1 MSLPAGMAITSV
13 IPVTNFDYQVPL
25 LRMFEKDVTLKIMN
39 ELEVPVMGDNNS
51 ALPLAGIKV
60 LDLSRVLAG
69 PWTTMSLADLGA
81 EVWKIENIQGGDDTR
96 AWSVPNYKGAS
107 TYFLC
112 ANRGKK
118 SLALDLKSPEG
129 LDIIYELAKQAD
141 VVVENFRAGTVER
154 LKIDYATLKALNPGL
169 IYCSISGYGQTG
181 PEARRPGYDFV
192 VQAESGLMSITGQT
206 DGEPMRIGVAMTDIV
221 AGMVGTQSILAALY
235 QRKTTGLGQFVDI
248 SLFECALNTLINI
261 GSAHLNGGHIPQR
274 FGNAHPTVVPY
285 QIFECSDGA
294 FALAV
299 GNDRQFAIL
308 CEKIIGLPE
317 LATDDRFK
325 TASGRALNRSE
336 LIPPMAERFRTQ
348 TREYWMAECLKMG
361 VPAGQVKTVPEA
373 FESPNVVARNVV
385 QTLESPHLGPVSL
398 VRPAQGLE
406 AQKHASYKAPPMLG
420 EDSTSILED
429 VLQFDKAKLAELID
443 AGVIHQYQATV

>member
-1 MSLPAGMAITSV
+1 M
-13 IPVTNFDYQVPL
+13 
-25 LRMFEKDVTLKIMN
+25 
-39 ELEVPVMGDNNS
+39 
-51 ALPLAGIKV
+51 
-60 LDLSRVLAG
+60 
-69 PWTTMSLADLGA
+69 
-81 EVWKIENIQGGDDTR
+81 
-96 AWSVPNYKGAS
+96 
-107 TYFLC
+107 
-112 ANRGKK
+112 
-118 SLALDLKSPEG
+118 
-129 LDIIYELAKQAD
+129 
-141 VVVENFRAGTVER
+141 
-154 LKIDYATLKALNPGL
+154 
-169 IYCSISGYGQTG
+169 
-181 PEARRPGYDFV
+181 
-192 VQAESGLMSITGQT
+192 
-206 DGEPMRIGVAMTDIV
+206 
-221 AGMVGTQSILAALY
+221 
-235 QRKTTGLGQFVDI
+235 
-248 SLFECALNTLINI
+248 
-261 GSAHLNGGHIPQR
+261 
-274 FGNAHPTVVPY
+274 VPY

-317 LATDDRFK
+317 LAADDRFK

-429 VLQFDKAKLAELID
+429 VLQFDKSKLAELID

>member
-1 MSLPAGMAITSV
+1 
-13 IPVTNFDYQVPL
+13 
-25 LRMFEKDVTLKIMN
+25 MFEKDVTLKIMN

-81 EVWKIENIQGGDDTR
+81 EVWKIDNIQGGDDTR

-261 GSAHLNGGHIPQR
+261 GSAHLNGGHIPKR

-317 LATDDRFK
+317 LAADDRFK

-429 VLQFDKAKLAELID
+429 VLQFDKARLAELID

>member
-1 MSLPAGMAITSV
+1 M
-13 IPVTNFDYQVPL
+13 
-25 LRMFEKDVTLKIMN
+25 TLKIMN

-154 LKIDYATLKALNPGL
+154 LKIDYPTLKALNPGL

-221 AGMVGTQSILAALY
+221 AGMVATQSILAALY
-235 QRKTTGLGQFVDI
+235 QRITTGLGQFVDI
-248 SLFECALNTLINI
+248 SLFECALNTLINV
-261 GSAHLNGGHIPQR
+261 GSAHLNGGHTPKR

-317 LATDDRFK
+317 LAADDRFK

-429 VLQFDKAKLAELID
+429 VLQFDKARLAELID

>member
-1 MSLPAGMAITSV
+1 
-13 IPVTNFDYQVPL
+13 
-25 LRMFEKDVTLKIMN
+25 MFEKDVTLKIIN
-39 ELEVPVMGDNNS
+39 ELEVPVMGNNNS

-118 SLALDLKSPEG
+118 SLALDLKSSEG

-221 AGMVGTQSILAALY
+221 AGMVATQSILAALY

-248 SLFECALNTLINI
+248 SLFECALNTLINV
-261 GSAHLNGGHIPQR
+261 GSAHLNGGHIPKR

-317 LATDDRFK
+317 LAADDRFK

-429 VLQFDKAKLAELID
+429 VLQFDKARLAELID

>member
-1 MSLPAGMAITSV
+1 
-13 IPVTNFDYQVPL
+13 
-25 LRMFEKDVTLKIMN
+25 MFEKDVTLKIMN

-129 LDIIYELAKQAD
+129 LNIIYELAKQAD
-141 VVVENFRAGTVER
+141 IVVENFRAGTVER
-154 LKIDYATLKALNPGL
+154 LKIDYETLKALNPGL

-221 AGMVGTQSILAALY
+221 AGMVATQSILAALY
-235 QRKTTGLGQFVDI
+235 QRKTTDVGQFVDI

-261 GSAHLNGGHIPQR
+261 GSAHLNGGHIPKR

-317 LATDDRFK
+317 LAADDRFK

-385 QTLESPHLGPVSL
+385 QTLESPYLGPVSL

-429 VLQFDKAKLAELID
+429 VLQFDKAKMTELIE

>member
-1 MSLPAGMAITSV
+1 
-13 IPVTNFDYQVPL
+13 
-25 LRMFEKDVTLKIMN
+25 
-39 ELEVPVMGDNNS
+39 
-51 ALPLAGIKV
+51 
-60 LDLSRVLAG
+60 
-69 PWTTMSLADLGA
+69 
-81 EVWKIENIQGGDDTR
+81 
-96 AWSVPNYKGAS
+96 
-107 TYFLC
+107 
-112 ANRGKK
+112 
-118 SLALDLKSPEG
+118 
-129 LDIIYELAKQAD
+129 
-141 VVVENFRAGTVER
+141 VVENFRAGTVER

-261 GSAHLNGGHIPQR
+261 GSAHLNGGHIPKR

-317 LATDDRFK
+317 LAADDRFK

-336 LIPPMAERFRTQ
+336 LIPPMADRFRTQ

-429 VLQFDKAKLAELID
+429 VLQFDKARLAELID

>member
-1 MSLPAGMAITSV
+1 
-13 IPVTNFDYQVPL
+13 
-25 LRMFEKDVTLKIMN
+25 MFEKDVTLKIMN

-129 LDIIYELAKQAD
+129 LNIIYELAKQAD
-141 VVVENFRAGTVER
+141 IVVENFRAGTVER
-154 LKIDYATLKALNPGL
+154 LKIDYETLKALNPGL

-221 AGMVGTQSILAALY
+221 AGMVATQSILAALY
-235 QRKTTGLGQFVDI
+235 QRKTTDVGQFVDI
-248 SLFECALNTLINI
+248 SLFECALNTLINV
-261 GSAHLNGGHIPQR
+261 GSAHLNGRHVPKR

-308 CEKIIGLPE
+308 CEKIIALPE
-317 LATDDRFK
+317 LAADDRFK

-385 QTLESPHLGPVSL
+385 QTLESPYLGPVSL

-429 VLQFDKAKLAELID
+429 VLQFDKAKMAELIE

>member
-1 MSLPAGMAITSV
+1 
-13 IPVTNFDYQVPL
+13 
-25 LRMFEKDVTLKIMN
+25 MN
-39 ELEVPVMGDNNS
+39 ELEVLVMGDNNS

-81 EVWKIENIQGGDDTR
+81 EIWKIENIQGGDDTR

-221 AGMVGTQSILAALY
+221 AGMVATQSILAALY
-235 QRKTTGLGQFVDI
+235 QRITTGLGQFVDI
-248 SLFECALNTLINI
+248 SLFECALNTLINV
-261 GSAHLNGGHIPQR
+261 GSAHLNGGHIPKR

-285 QIFECSDGA
+285 QIFDCSDGA

-317 LATDDRFK
+317 LAADDRFR
-325 TASGRALNRSE
+325 TASGRALNRAE

-348 TREYWMAECLKMG
+348 TREYWMGECLKMG

-373 FESPNVVARNVV
+373 FESPNVLARNVV
-385 QTLESPHLGPVSL
+385 QTLESPHLGSVSL

-406 AQKHASYKAPPMLG
+406 AQKHAFYKAPPMLG
-420 EDSTSILED
+420 EDSISILED

-443 AGVIHQYQATV
+443 AGVIHQFQATV

>member
-1 MSLPAGMAITSV
+1 
-13 IPVTNFDYQVPL
+13 
-25 LRMFEKDVTLKIMN
+25 MFEKDVTLKIMN
-39 ELEVPVMGDNNS
+39 ELEAPVMDDNNS
-51 ALPLAGIKV
+51 ALPLSGIKV

-129 LDIIYELAKQAD
+129 LNIIYELAKQAD
-141 VVVENFRAGTVER
+141 VVVENFRTGTVER
-154 LKIDYATLKALNPGL
+154 LKIDYATLKAFNPRL

-181 PEARRPGYDFV
+181 PEACRPGYDFV

-261 GSAHLNGGHIPQR
+261 GSAHLNGGHIPKR

-317 LATDDRFK
+317 LAADDRFK
-325 TASGRALNRSE
+325 KASGRALNRSE
-336 LIPPMAERFRTQ
+336 LLPPMAERFRTQ
-348 TREYWMAECLKMG
+348 TREYWIAECLKMG

-429 VLQFDKAKLAELID
+429 VLQFDKARLAELID